1 MTDFNPFVQHLA
13 ERIIMQER
21 LKSDCYETN
30 ESVLFTY
37 LYASMSISG
46 RLVIFLKQRCL
57 SKIGC
62 IESDKTQGKIFSVG
76 LILT

>member
-1 MTDFNPFVQHLA
+1 
-13 ERIIMQER
+13 
-21 LKSDCYETN
+21 
-30 ESVLFTY
+30 
-37 LYASMSISG
+37 MSILG